1 MISVLE
7 NWIGTRNSEIPKN
20 PTCGTRRIA
29 PKKATKLA
37 VGLRYFGRIRL
48 STHMNG
54 FIDIF
59 PFSSFSTD
67 KTIAQL
73 RVWEPGVEC
82 KKQLNFTS
90 EDNIKAINYTKPCF
104 LYTLKCLLPVYSN
117 AINKSERYWN
127 RWAIYVCVVCVVPG
141 INDPQ
146 SLDVLCFECKPM
158 HIDGLKIEWKA
169 EKTRKKRCQQQTSH
183 YGVMMP
189 AVGANDRNEE
199 AETLMNAKI
208 KWNVFNL
215 PILRNS
221 MDANMS
227 FVKLARVICVN
238 SSVAPLFYG
247 IQENFAMVACF
258 FPRCI
263 DCLFFLFIQSLNICT
278 SVTHSPVINQINFE
292 WTEWRMSKTIQM
304 T

>member
-20 PTCGTRRIA
+20 PTCGTRRRA

-127 RWAIYVCVVCVVPG
+127 RWAIYVCVVCVVPR

-189 AVGANDRNEE
+189 AVE
-199 AETLMNAKI
+199 ASDETRKLKHWWMQKSNGMCLI
-208 KWNVFNL
+208 CRYYEIQWMQTCRLWNWRGWFVWIRRL
-215 PILRNS
+215 PRFFMGYKRISQWSRAFFHDVS
-221 MDANMS
+221 TA
-227 FVKLARVICVN
+227 
-238 SSVAPLFYG
+238 
-247 IQENFAMVACF
+247 F
-258 FPRCI
+258 FPI
-263 DCLFFLFIQSLNICT
+263 Y
-278 SVTHSPVINQINFE
+278 PVA
-292 WTEWRMSKTIQM
+292 
-304 T
+304 